1 MSPVARAGVQARRSY
16 MNQAQRARKR
26 ARYLQRQRDKA
37 LASGMP
43 TGDRK
48 LVEPVS
54 QVPMDASVTTNYDR
68 LWKSPIGR
76 ALPYQ
81 TRMRISK

>member
-1 MSPVARAGVQARRSY
+1 

-26 ARYLQRQRDKA
+26 ARYLQRQRDRA

-48 LVEPVS
+48 LVELVS
-54 QVPMDASVTTNYDR
+54 LATVTTNYDQFY
-68 LWKSPIGR
+68 KSPIGR

-81 TRMRISK
+81 TRMRIVK